1 MSSWQALRHSNRFS
15 FTALIFAAIYLALA
29 LTVHFVLIG
38 IVPVMSSI
46 RAFQNKEKLAP
57 ISAIAAVVVVVV
69 FLFYR
74 HL

>member
-1 MSSWQALRHSNRFS
+1 MSGWQALRHSNRFS
-15 FTALIFAAIYLALA
+15 VTAIIFAAIYVVLAV
-29 LTVHFVLIG
+29 TVHFVLIG
-38 IVPVMSSI
+38 IVPVMSSV

-69 FLFYR
+69 FLVYR